1 MITSV
6 TNSKIKE
13 LEKLNKAKYREELGL
28 FLVEGP
34 HLVDEA
40 RKLNLLVEAY
50 SLDDKPGYIQ
60 LSDNVMKKICS
71 TKTVVSEIG
80 VCKIL
85 SNNELTDKMLILD
98 NIQDPGNMGTIMR
111 SARAFN
117 FKTIILSNGC
127 VDIYNDKV
135 IRSSQGAIFKLN
147 FIKGDL
153 LNIIPNLKD
162 YDVYGTDVVNG
173 ISVNEV
179 NKNKKIAV
187 VMGNE
192 GNGVSKEVKDIL
204 KKNIYIPINE
214 TESLNVGVAASI
226 IMYELNK

>member
-6 TNSKIKE
+6 TNQKIKD
-13 LEKLNKAKYREELGL
+13 LEKLNKAKYREEVGL
-28 FLVEGP
+28 FIVEGP
-34 HLVDEA
+34 HLVEEA

-50 SLDDKPGYIQ
+50 SLEDKPGYTQ
-60 LSDNVMKKICS
+60 VSDNVMKKICS

-80 VCKIL
+80 VCKVL
-85 SNNELTDKMLILD
+85 SNNELSDKMLILD

-153 LNIIPNLKD
+153 LNIIPTLSD
-162 YDVYGTDVVNG
+162 YDVYGTDV
-173 ISVNEV
+173 I
-179 NKNKKIAV
+179 KI
-187 VMGNE
+187 
-192 GNGVSKEVKDIL
+192 KRL
-204 KKNIYIPINE
+204 P
-214 TESLNVGVAASI
+214 
-226 IMYELNK
+226 